1 MSESASKDCDSNKIR
16 GASEFAKALTKEI
29 ISAGHSVAVLATEE
43 PVKTEQGRSIPLVF
57 DWEVLRAVDE
67 CLMRTGDTGGRPLAA
82 VFMRDNAMQTKISGD
97 NATLIRKLQSTD
109 AIQVHHIEAD
119 LYSGGEYRDWQTE
132 FCHGMVAIGG
142 GKGTY
147 QVADKMLK
155 ASRPV
160 MPMDVELGAYS
171 EDGRGAVQLL
181 SEMKSDAKTFL
192 PRNYQLVGSKLY
204 ALSLESPCWSVE
216 RVAYTVAAI
225 LSDETR
231 RRGRP
236 RFTTSVSPSTRSFG
250 QVVAHRTGHL
260 LRSEIGRSGAGPVPR
275 CLTTAATVQHN
286 RRFHNR
292 ARLRQASAMQPPSR
306 RIIVTVSN
314 DGQRVPLIMVRQVN
328 IGN

>member
-1 MSESASKDCDSNKIR
+1 MKPKNILIVGSASKDCDSDKVR
-16 GASEFAKALTKEI
+16 RASEFAKALTKEI

-43 PVKTEQGRSIPLVF
+43 PVKTEQGQSIPLVF

-97 NATLIRKLQSTD
+97 NATLIRNLQSNN
-109 AIQVHHIEAD
+109 AIQVQHIEAD
-119 LYSGGEYRDWQTE
+119 LYSGGEYRDWQTD

-155 ASRPV
+155 AGRPV

-171 EDGRGAVQLL
+171 EDGKGAIQLL

-216 RVAYTVAAI
+216 RLAYTVAAI
-225 LSDETR
+225 LSDELA
-231 RRGRP
+231 GEEDPDSRP
-236 RFTTSVSPSTRSFG
+236 RF
-250 QVVAHRTGHL
+250 H
-260 LRSEIGRSGAGPVPR
+260 
-275 CLTTAATVQHN
+275 
-286 RRFHNR
+286 R
-292 ARLRQASAMQPPSR
+292 ARALLGKLLPTAQGTYYGVKSAEAVQDLFQG
-306 RIIVTVSN
+306 V
-314 DGQRVPLIMVRQVN
+314 
-328 IGN
+328 